1 MINSQHTRLMKQT
14 MIPLMMLFSLIASA
28 QGAEAPAP
36 PTDFNAEDVPGDAGD
51 AIDLSWKLSVDDK
64 EKSKPRK
71 VLRYVISRKEI
82 PKKEEEVRKTKS
94 DTESTAETKTETE
107 SEKKKYEYQ
116 LIGETTYQ
124 VNTFRDSNC
133 EPGVPYLYRIVAIG
147 QEGLESS
154 PVELK
159 QPVIPILQWFNL
171 QRSWFAVFV
180 VLICGSV
187 ILFIEMARRGKKLK
201 VRKIAGL
208 EAITDA
214 VGRATEM
221 GRSCLFVP
229 GIQDINDI
237 QTVAGI
243 TVLAQV
249 AETTA
254 DYRATLEVPT
264 SRSLVMTTARD
275 TVEAAY
281 LAAGR
286 PDEYNEDDI
295 YYITDEQFGYV
306 ASVTGKMVR
315 DKPAACFYMGAFYA
329 ESLILAETGNSV
341 GAIQVAGTAM
351 PSQLPFF
358 VAACDFTLIGEEFFA
373 ASAYLSREPQQLGSL
388 KGQDFGKLVG
398 GLLLLVGCVIATLA
412 SFESREPPPDQT
424 KPTFL
429 QSAQTYIIENIL
441 GKGGFK

>member
-1 MINSQHTRLMKQT
+1 MISSFNHMLKQT
-14 MIPLMMLFSLIASA
+14 LLPLLMLCLLLSPVL
-28 QGAEAPAP
+28 GAEAPAP
-36 PTDFNAEDVPGDAGD
+36 PANFQAQDVPGDAGT
-51 AIDLSWKLSVDDK
+51 AIDLSWTLSPDD
-64 EKSKPRK
+64 EEQTKPRK
-71 VLRYVISRKEI
+71 VLRYVISRKVFTGDAKTLT
-82 PKKEEEVRKTKS
+82 PGTTLTVKVGGKEMTVEVVK
-94 DTESTAETKTETE
+94 DMN
-107 SEKKKYEYQ
+107 EYQ
-116 LIGETTYQ
+116 LVGETTYS
-124 VNTFRDSNC
+124 VNKFRDSNC
-133 EPGVPYLYRIVAIG
+133 ETDVPYLYQIQAIG
-147 QEGLESS
+147 QEGLAST
-154 PVELK
+154 PVVLE
-159 QPVIPILQWFNL
+159 QPVVAQLQWFNL
-171 QRSWFAVFV
+171 QRGWFAIFV
-180 VLICGSV
+180 LLICGSV
-187 ILFIEMARRGKKLK
+187 IMFIEMARRGKKLK

-351 PSQLPFF
+351 PTQLPFF

-398 GLLLLVGCVIATLA
+398 GIVLVVGCVIATLA
-412 SFESREPPPDQT
+412 AFEAKAAPAEQDEPT
-424 KPTFL
+424 SL
-429 QSAQTYIIENIL
+429 ESAQTYIKENIL
-441 GKGGFK
+441 GKGGF

>member
-1 MINSQHTRLMKQT
+1 MHLRKNVVIERL
-14 MIPLMMLFSLIASA
+14 MIPLLCFAAGMA
-28 QGAEAPAP
+28 QSRADEPPQAKQLAP
-36 PTDFNAEDVPGDAGD
+36 PTQFRAEDVDGDAGT
-51 AIDLSWKLSVDDK
+51 AIDLFWTLSPDD
-64 EKSKPRK
+64 EEDTKPRK
-71 VLRYVISRKEI
+71 VLRYVISRKQI
-82 PKKEEEVRKTKS
+82 GGSEEAVVLESGSPFVFEV
-94 DTESTAETKTETE
+94 E
-107 SEKKKYEYQ
+107 EKKPEFEE
-116 LIGETTYQ
+116 IGEATYRKD
-124 VNTFRDSNC
+124 TFRDSNC
-133 EPGVPYLYRIVAIG
+133 ETGVPYLYRIQAFG
-147 QEGLESS
+147 PDNATS
-154 PVELK
+154 PAVEIK
-159 QPVIPILQWFNL
+159 EPVIATLQWFNL

-180 VLICGSV
+180 FLICGSV
-187 ILFIEMARRGKKLK
+187 IVFIEMARQGKTLK
-201 VRKIAGL
+201 IRKIAGL
-208 EAITDA
+208 EAIKDA

-243 TVLAQV
+243 TILSQV
-249 AETTA
+249 AKTTA

-281 LAAGR
+281 LQAGR

-351 PSQLPFF
+351 PTQLPFF

-373 ASAYLSREPQQLGSL
+373 ASAYLSGEPQQLGSL
-388 KGQDFGKLVG
+388 KGQDFGKLIG
-398 GLLLLVGCVIATLA
+398 GILLLAGCLIMTISA
-412 SFESREPPPDQT
+412 FESRGEPPAED
-424 KPTFL
+424 KETFL
-429 QSAQTYIIENIL
+429 QSAQIYLKENIL
-441 GKGGFK
+441 GKGGF

>member
-1 MINSQHTRLMKQT
+1 MHLWKNVIFKRL
-14 MIPLMMLFSLIASA
+14 MIPLVCLGAGIAHSRA
-28 QGAEAPAP
+28 AEPQTTKAPAP
-36 PTDFNAEDVPGDAGD
+36 PTQFRAEDVPGDAGTG
-51 AIDLSWKLSVDDK
+51 IDLFWTLSKDDK
-64 EKSKPRK
+64 KNAKPRQ
-71 VLRYVISRKEI
+71 VLRYVISRKQLGDN
-82 PKKEEEVRKTKS
+82 EEAVVL
-94 DTESTAETKTETE
+94 ESGTPFVVVAE
-107 SEKKKYEYQ
+107 EKKPEFEI
-116 LIGETTYQ
+116 IGEPTYQ
-124 VNTFRDSNC
+124 NNTFRDSNC
-133 EPGVPYLYRIVAIG
+133 IPGVPYMYRIVAVG
-147 QEGLESS
+147 QESATS
-154 PVELK
+154 TPVELSE
-159 QPVIPILQWFNL
+159 PVIATLQWFNL

-180 VLICGSV
+180 FLICGSV
-187 ILFIEMARRGKKLK
+187 IIFIEMARRGKTLK
-201 VRKIAGL
+201 IRKIAGL
-208 EAITDA
+208 EAIKDA

-243 TVLAQV
+243 TILSQV
-249 AETTA
+249 AKTTA

-281 LAAGR
+281 LQAGR

-351 PSQLPFF
+351 PTQLPFF

-373 ASAYLSREPQQLGSL
+373 ASAYLSEEPQQLGSL
-388 KGQDFGKLVG
+388 KGQDFGKLIG
-398 GLLLLVGCVIATLA
+398 GILLLAGCLIMTISA
-412 SFESREPPPDQT
+412 FESQGAAPVEG
-424 KPTFL
+424 KETFL
-429 QSAQTYIIENIL
+429 QSAQTYLKENIL
-441 GKGGFK
+441 GKGGF

>member
-1 MINSQHTRLMKQT
+1 MHLWKNVIIRRV
-14 MIPLMMLFSLIASA
+14 MIPLLWFTSSMTLAA
-28 QGAEAPAP
+28 AAEAPAP
-36 PTDFNAEDVPGDAGD
+36 PTQFRAEDVPGDAGT
-51 AIDLSWKLSVDDK
+51 AIDLFWTLSPDD
-64 EKSKPRK
+64 EENSKPRK
-71 VLRYVISRKEI
+71 VLRYVIY
-82 PKKEEEVRKTKS
+82 RKTVDGDNKTPS
-94 DTESTAETKTETE
+94 LNPGTKMTVEE
-107 SEKKKYEYQ
+107 DKVENKFEV
-116 LIGETTYQ
+116 IGEPTYR

-133 EPGVPYLYRIVAIG
+133 EAGVPYMYRIEAVG
-147 QEGLESS
+147 QEGLKST
-154 PVELK
+154 PVDLK
-159 QPVIPILQWFNL
+159 EPVIASLQWFNL

-180 VLICGSV
+180 FLICGSV
-187 ILFIEMARRGKKLK
+187 ILFIEMARKGTIFK

-208 EAITDA
+208 EAINDA

-243 TVLAQV
+243 TILAQV

-351 PSQLPFF
+351 PTQLPFF

-373 ASAYLSREPQQLGSL
+373 ASAYLSGEPQQLGSL
-388 KGQDFGKLVG
+388 KGQDFGKVIG
-398 GLLLLVGCVIATLA
+398 GILLLAGCIIMTLS
-412 SFESREPPPDQT
+412 SFESAFESGEKSQVESD
-424 KPTFL
+424 PTFL
-429 QSAQTYIIENIL
+429 QSAQTYLKENIL

>member
-1 MINSQHTRLMKQT
+1 MQYRIFKLALILLLQ
-14 MIPLMMLFSLIASA
+14 SLVCVSGLAVIQA
-28 QGAEAPAP
+28 AEPPAP
-36 PTDFNAEDVPGDAGD
+36 PADFRAEDVPGDAGT
-51 AIDLSWKLSVDDK
+51 AIDLFWTLSPDDQPDL
-64 EKSKPRK
+64 KPRK
-71 VLRYVISRKEI
+71 VLRYVISRKEADN
-82 PKKEEEVRKTKS
+82 EESKFEN
-94 DTESTAETKTETE
+94 
-107 SEKKKYEYQ
+107 
-116 LIGETTYQ
+116 IGEPTYR
-124 VNTFRDSNC
+124 VNKFRDSNC
-133 EPGVPYLYRIVAIG
+133 EAGTPYLYQIEAVG
-147 QEGLESS
+147 QESLTSK
-154 PVELK
+154 PVVLNE
-159 QPVIPILQWFNL
+159 PVIASLQWFNL

-187 ILFIEMARRGKKLK
+187 IVFIRLARSGKKLK

-208 EAITDA
+208 EAINDA

-243 TVLAQV
+243 TILAQV

-254 DYRATLEVPT
+254 DYRAQLEVPT

-281 LAAGR
+281 LSAGR

-351 PSQLPFF
+351 PTQLPFF

-373 ASAYLSREPQQLGSL
+373 ASAYLSGEPQQLGSL
-388 KGQDFGKLVG
+388 KGQDFGKLIG
-398 GLLLLVGCVIATLA
+398 GLLLIAGCLIMTLSSIQSRGVAPDNQEPTYLQYA
-412 SFESREPPPDQT
+412 SN
-424 KPTFL
+424 
-429 QSAQTYIIENIL
+429 YIIENIL

>member
-1 MINSQHTRLMKQT
+1 MHLWKNVVIKQLMILLLCFTSGVTL
-14 MIPLMMLFSLIASA
+14 A
-28 QGAEAPAP
+28 AEAPAP
-36 PTDFNAEDVPGDAGD
+36 PTQFRAEDVPGDAGT
-51 AIDLSWKLSVDDK
+51 AIDLFWTLSPDD
-64 EKSKPRK
+64 EENTKPRK
-71 VLRYVISRKEI
+71 VLRYVIYRKEVDA
-82 PKKEEEVRKTKS
+82 KE
-94 DTESTAETKTETE
+94 A
-107 SEKKKYEYQ
+107 KYEV
-116 LIGETTYQ
+116 IGEPTYR

-133 EPGVPYLYRIVAIG
+133 EVDVPYMYRIESVG
-147 QEGLESS
+147 QEGLKSM
-154 PVELK
+154 PVDLK
-159 QPVIPILQWFNL
+159 EPVIATLQWFNL

-180 VLICGSV
+180 FLICGSV
-187 ILFIEMARRGKKLK
+187 ILFIEMARKGKKLK

-351 PSQLPFF
+351 PTQLPFF

-373 ASAYLSREPQQLGSL
+373 ASAYLSGEPQQLGSL
-388 KGQDFGKLVG
+388 KGQDFGKVIG
-398 GLLLLVGCVIATLA
+398 GILLLAGCIIMTLS
-412 SFESREPPPDQT
+412 SFESAFDPKEKTQAESR
-424 KPTFL
+424 PTFL
-429 QSAQTYIIENIL
+429 QTAQTYLKDNIL

>member
-1 MINSQHTRLMKQT
+1 MHLWKNVVIRRL
-14 MIPLMMLFSLIASA
+14 MIPLLCFATGMAESRA
-28 QGAEAPAP
+28 AEAPKAKQLAP
-36 PTDFNAEDVPGDAGD
+36 PTQFRAEDVPGDAGTG
-51 AIDLSWKLSVDDK
+51 IDLFWTLSKDD
-64 EKSKPRK
+64 EENTKPRK
-71 VLRYVISRKEI
+71 VLRYVISRKQI
-82 PKKEEEVRKTKS
+82 GGSEEAVVLESGTPLVVEVEENKP
-94 DTESTAETKTETE
+94 EFEV
-107 SEKKKYEYQ
+107 
-116 LIGETTYQ
+116 IGEATYRK
-124 VNTFRDSNC
+124 NKFRDSNC
-133 EPGVPYLYRIVAIG
+133 ETGVPYLYRIQAFG
-147 QEGLESS
+147 PGNTSS
-154 PVELK
+154 PVVEIK
-159 QPVIPILQWFNL
+159 EPIIATLQWFNL

-180 VLICGSV
+180 FLICGSV
-187 ILFIEMARRGKKLK
+187 IVFIEMARRGKTLK
-201 VRKIAGL
+201 IRKIAGL
-208 EAITDA
+208 EAIKDA

-243 TVLAQV
+243 TILAQV
-249 AETTA
+249 AKTTA

-281 LAAGR
+281 LQAGR

-295 YYITDEQFGYV
+295 YYVTDEQFGYV

-351 PSQLPFF
+351 PTQLPFF

-373 ASAYLSREPQQLGSL
+373 ASAYLSGEPQQLGSL
-388 KGQDFGKLVG
+388 KGQDFGKLIG
-398 GLLLLVGCVIATLA
+398 GILLLAGCLIMTISA
-412 SFESREPPPDQT
+412 FETRGEAPAEGDQT
-424 KPTFL
+424 VL
-429 QSAQTYIIENIL
+429 QSAQTYLKENIL
-441 GKGGFK
+441 GKGGF

>member
-1 MINSQHTRLMKQT
+1 MQYWINKVCLK
-14 MIPLMMLFSLIASA
+14 IPLLLLIFAYGFSVVRA
-28 QGAEAPAP
+28 AEPPAP
-36 PTDFNAEDVPGDAGD
+36 PTDFRAEDVPGDAGT
-51 AIDLSWKLSVDDK
+51 AIDLFWTLSPDDK
-64 EKSKPRK
+64 PDLKPRK
-71 VLRYVISRKEI
+71 VLRYIISRKAVDE
-82 PKKEEEVRKTKS
+82 S
-94 DTESTAETKTETE
+94 DAKFEN
-107 SEKKKYEYQ
+107 
-116 LIGETTYQ
+116 IGEPTYR

-133 EPGVPYLYRIVAIG
+133 EPGTPYLYRIEAVG
-147 QEGLESS
+147 QESMTSS
-154 PVELK
+154 PV
-159 QPVIPILQWFNL
+159 VIKEPIIATLQWFNL

-180 VLICGSV
+180 VLICGAV
-187 ILFIEMARRGKKLK
+187 IFFIRLARSGKKLK

-208 EAITDA
+208 EAINDA

-243 TVLAQV
+243 TILAQV

-254 DYRATLEVPT
+254 DYRAQLEVPT

-281 LAAGR
+281 LSAGR

-341 GAIQVAGTAM
+341 GAIQIAGTAM
-351 PSQLPFF
+351 PTQLPFF

-373 ASAYLSREPQQLGSL
+373 ASAYLSGEPQQLGSL
-388 KGQDFGKLVG
+388 KGQDFGKLIG
-398 GLLLLVGCVIATLA
+398 GLVLIAGCLLVTLSA
-412 SFESREPPPDQT
+412 IQSRGVALENQE
-424 KPTFL
+424 PTFF
-429 QSAQTYIIENIL
+429 QTASNYIIENIL
-441 GKGGFK
+441 GKGGF

>member
-1 MINSQHTRLMKQT
+1 MHLWKHRKIKNWMI
-14 MIPLMMLFSLIASA
+14 LFLVFAPRVSLIEA
-28 QGAEAPAP
+28 AEPPAP
-36 PTDFNAEDVPGDAGD
+36 PTQFRAEDVPGDAGN
-51 AIDLSWKLSVDDK
+51 AIKLFWTLSPDD
-64 EKSKPRK
+64 EENIKPRK
-71 VLRYVISRKEI
+71 VLRYVIYRKTVGEDKKAPS
-82 PKKEEEVRKTKS
+82 PKKES
-94 DTESTAETKTETE
+94 NTASNKAE
-107 SEKKKYEYQ
+107 EKKGENQ
-116 LIGETTYQ
+116 FELIGETTYR
-124 VNTFRDSNC
+124 VNNFIDSNC
-133 EPGVPYLYRIVAIG
+133 KPGVPYLYRIEAVG
-147 QEGLESS
+147 QDGLTSS
-154 PVELK
+154 PVDLK
-159 QPVIPILQWFNL
+159 EPVIASLQWFNL

-180 VLICGSV
+180 FLICGAV
-187 ILFIEMARRGKKLK
+187 ILFIEMARKGTQFK

-208 EAITDA
+208 EAINDA

-243 TVLAQV
+243 TILAQV

-351 PSQLPFF
+351 PTQLPFF

-373 ASAYLSREPQQLGSL
+373 ASAYLSGEPQQLGSL

-398 GLLLLVGCVIATLA
+398 GLLLIAGCLIMTLSSLQTA
-412 SFESREPPPDQT
+412 SLKSDGKSRVAESA
-424 KPTFL
+424 TFL
-429 QSAQTYIIENIL
+429 EAAQTYLKENIL

>member
-1 MINSQHTRLMKQT
+1 MHFRKDVILRLMLPFLLLT
-14 MIPLMMLFSLIASA
+14 AGLA
-28 QGAEAPAP
+28 GANAAEPPAP
-36 PTDFNAEDVPGDAGD
+36 PTDFRAEDVPGDAGTG
-51 AIDLSWKLSVDDK
+51 IDLFWTLSPDD
-64 EKSKPRK
+64 EENTKPRK
-71 VLRYVISRKEI
+71 VLRYIISRKEAN
-82 PKKEEEVRKTKS
+82 S
-94 DTESTAETKTETE
+94 NESL
-107 SEKKKYEYQ
+107 YEN
-116 LIGETTYQ
+116 IGEPTYR

-133 EPGVPYLYRIVAIG
+133 ETDVPYLYRIEAVG
-147 QEGLESS
+147 QESQKS
-154 PVELK
+154 KPVVISE
-159 QPVIPILQWFNL
+159 PVIASLQWFNL

-180 VLICGSV
+180 FLICGSV
-187 ILFIEMARRGKKLK
+187 IIFIEMARKGKKLK

-254 DYRATLEVPT
+254 DYRAHLEVPT

-351 PSQLPFF
+351 PTQLPFF

-388 KGQDFGKLVG
+388 KGQDFGKLIG
-398 GLLLLVGCVIATLA
+398 GLLLIAGCLIMTLSA
-412 SFESREPPPDQT
+412 IESRGVAPDEER
-424 KPTFL
+424 KTFL
-429 QSAQTYIIENIL
+429 QSAQAYIKENIL

>member
-1 MINSQHTRLMKQT
+1 
-14 MIPLMMLFSLIASA
+14 MIPLLILFSLITSV
-28 QGAEAPAP
+28 QGAEPPAP
-36 PTDFNAEDVPGDAGD
+36 PTEFTAEDVPGDAGN
-51 AIDLSWKLSVDDK
+51 AIDVSWKLSVDD
-64 EKSKPRK
+64 EEETKPRK
-71 VLRYVISRKEI
+71 VLRYVISRKVVTGD
-82 PKKEEEVRKTKS
+82 KKTLEPG
-94 DTESTAETKTETE
+94 TELTVETGG
-107 SEKKKYEYQ
+107 KKYTFQYEKGMQEYE
-116 LIGETTYQ
+116 LIGETTYSVTQ
-124 VNTFRDSNC
+124 FRDSNC
-133 EPGVPYLYRIVAIG
+133 TPDIPYLYRIIAIG
-147 QEGLESS
+147 QEGLEST
-154 PVELK
+154 PVELSR
-159 QPVIPILQWFNL
+159 PIVAQLQWFNL
-171 QRSWFAVFV
+171 QRQWFAVFV

-187 ILFIEMARRGKKLK
+187 ILFIELARRGKKLK

-351 PSQLPFF
+351 PTQLPFF

-373 ASAYLSREPQQLGSL
+373 ASAYLSRDPQQLGSL

-398 GLLLLVGCVIATLA
+398 GIVLILGCVIATFA
-412 SFESREPPPDQT
+412 VFEPQTSGKEP
-424 KPTFL
+424 FL
-429 QSAQTYIIENIL
+429 KTTVNYIKENIL
-441 GKGGFK
+441 GKGGF

>member
-1 MINSQHTRLMKQT
+1 MHSLKYEFLQR
-14 MIPLMMLFSLIASA
+14 MLVALIILISVVSSGW
-28 QGAEAPAP
+28 GAEAPAP
-36 PTDFNAEDVPGDAGD
+36 PTDFVATDAPGDAGT
-51 AIDLSWKLSVDDK
+51 AIDLAWKLSPDDQPDA
-64 EKSKPRK
+64 KPRR
-71 VLRYVISRKEI
+71 VLRYLIKRKVADQ
-82 PKKEEEVRKTKS
+82 KEAQFEN
-94 DTESTAETKTETE
+94 
-107 SEKKKYEYQ
+107 
-116 LIGETTYQ
+116 IGEPTYS
-124 VNTFRDSNC
+124 VTTFRDSNC
-133 EPGVPYLYRIVAIG
+133 ETDVPYLYQIEAVG
-147 QEGLESS
+147 QENKTSA
-154 PVELK
+154 PVEIS
-159 QPVIPILQWFNL
+159 QPVIASLQWFNL

-180 VLICGSV
+180 LLICGAV
-187 ILFIEMARRGKKLK
+187 ILFIEMARKGKKLK

-351 PSQLPFF
+351 PTQLPFF

-398 GLLLLVGCVIATLA
+398 GILLIVGCIIMTLS
-412 SFESREPPPDQT
+412 SFESQGNPPD
-424 KPTFL
+424 KENPSML
-429 QSAQTYIIENIL
+429 QSAQIYIKENIL
-441 GKGGFK
+441 GKGGF

>member
-1 MINSQHTRLMKQT
+1 MHSGINAFTKL
-14 MIPLMMLFSLIASA
+14 ILLFLIAGLSEA
-28 QGAEAPAP
+28 NAAEPPAP
-36 PTDFNAEDVPGDAGD
+36 PTDFRAEDVPGDAGT
-51 AIDLSWKLSVDDK
+51 AIDLFWTLSPDD
-64 EKSKPRK
+64 EENTKPRK
-71 VLRYVISRKEI
+71 VLRYVIARKEADN
-82 PKKEEEVRKTKS
+82 KES
-94 DTESTAETKTETE
+94 
-107 SEKKKYEYQ
+107 KYEN
-116 LIGETTYQ
+116 IGEPTYR

-133 EPGVPYLYRIVAIG
+133 KTGVPYLYRIEAVG
-147 QEGLESS
+147 QEN
-154 PVELK
+154 LK
-159 QPVIPILQWFNL
+159 STPVIISEPVIASLQWFNL

-180 VLICGSV
+180 FLICGSV
-187 ILFIEMARRGKKLK
+187 VLFIEMARKGKKLK

-254 DYRATLEVPT
+254 DYRAKLEVPT

-351 PSQLPFF
+351 PTQLPFF

-373 ASAYLSREPQQLGSL
+373 ASAYLSGEPQQLGSL
-388 KGQDFGKLVG
+388 KGQDFGKLIG
-398 GLLLLVGCVIATLA
+398 GLLLIAGCLIMTLSA
-412 SFESREPPPDQT
+412 FESRGTTAEGQSE
-424 KPTFL
+424 TFL
-429 QSAQTYIIENIL
+429 ESAQNYIKENIL
-441 GKGGFK
+441 GKGGF

>member
-1 MINSQHTRLMKQT
+1 MTSKPVVLNE
-14 MIPLMMLFSLIASA
+14 PVIAS
-28 QGAEAPAP
+28 
-36 PTDFNAEDVPGDAGD
+36 
-51 AIDLSWKLSVDDK
+51 
-64 EKSKPRK
+64 
-71 VLRYVISRKEI
+71 
-82 PKKEEEVRKTKS
+82 
-94 DTESTAETKTETE
+94 
-107 SEKKKYEYQ
+107 
-116 LIGETTYQ
+116 
-124 VNTFRDSNC
+124 
-133 EPGVPYLYRIVAIG
+133 
-147 QEGLESS
+147 
-154 PVELK
+154 
-159 QPVIPILQWFNL
+159 LQWFNL

-187 ILFIEMARRGKKLK
+187 IVFIRLARSGKKLK

-208 EAITDA
+208 EAINDA
-214 VGRATEM
+214 VGRATEP

-243 TVLAQV
+243 TILAQV

-254 DYRATLEVPT
+254 DYRAQLEVPT

-281 LAAGR
+281 LSAGR

-351 PSQLPFF
+351 PTQLPFF

-373 ASAYLSREPQQLGSL
+373 ASAYLSGEPQQLGSL
-388 KGQDFGKLVG
+388 KGQDFGKLIG
-398 GLLLLVGCVIATLA
+398 GLLLIAGCLIMTL
-412 SFESREPPPDQT
+412 SSIQSRGVAPDNQEPT
-424 KPTFL
+424 YL
-429 QSAQTYIIENIL
+429 QSASNYIIENIL

>member
-1 MINSQHTRLMKQT
+1 MQYQT
-14 MIPLMMLFSLIASA
+14 FKSALSLLLLTIVAASEFSAIQAAEPPAS
-28 QGAEAPAP
+28 PS
-36 PTDFNAEDVPGDAGD
+36 DFRAEDVPGDAGT
-51 AIDLSWKLSVDDK
+51 AIDLFWTLSPDDQPDL
-64 EKSKPRK
+64 KPRK
-71 VLRYVISRKEI
+71 VLRYVIYRKEA
-82 PKKEEEVRKTKS
+82 
-94 DTESTAETKTETE
+94 DNAESKFEN
-107 SEKKKYEYQ
+107 
-116 LIGETTYQ
+116 IGEPTYQ

-133 EPGVPYLYRIVAIG
+133 KTGTPYLYQIEAVG
-147 QEGLESS
+147 QEGVTSA
-154 PVELK
+154 PVVIKE
-159 QPVIPILQWFNL
+159 PVIASLQWFNQ
-171 QRSWFAVFV
+171 QREWFAVFV

-187 ILFIEMARRGKKLK
+187 IFFIRLARSGKELK

-208 EAITDA
+208 EAINDA

-351 PSQLPFF
+351 PTQLPFF

-373 ASAYLSREPQQLGSL
+373 ASAYLSGEPQQLGSL
-388 KGQDFGKLVG
+388 KGQDFGKLIG
-398 GLLLLVGCVIATLA
+398 GLLLIAGCLIMTLSSIQSRGATP
-412 SFESREPPPDQT
+412 EKQQ
-424 KPTFL
+424 PTYL
-429 QSAQTYIIENIL
+429 QSASNYIIQNIL

>member
-1 MINSQHTRLMKQT
+1 MHLWKNVVIRRL
-14 MIPLMMLFSLIASA
+14 MIPLTWFITSSVSLAIA
-28 QGAEAPAP
+28 AEPPAP
-36 PTDFNAEDVPGDAGD
+36 PTQFRAEDVPGDAGT
-51 AIDLSWKLSVDDK
+51 AIDLFWTLSPDD
-64 EKSKPRK
+64 EEDTKPRK
-71 VLRYVISRKEI
+71 VLRYVIYRKTVDGD
-82 PKKEEEVRKTKS
+82 KKVPSLNPGTKMIVEEENKF
-94 DTESTAETKTETE
+94 EI
-107 SEKKKYEYQ
+107 
-116 LIGETTYQ
+116 IGEPTYR
-124 VNTFRDSNC
+124 VNKFRDSNC
-133 EPGVPYLYRIVAIG
+133 EAGVPYMYRIEAVG
-147 QEGLESS
+147 QEGLTST

-159 QPVIPILQWFNL
+159 EPVIASLQWFNL

-180 VLICGSV
+180 FLICGSV
-187 ILFIEMARRGKKLK
+187 ILFIEMARKGTIFK

-208 EAITDA
+208 EAINDA

-243 TVLAQV
+243 TILAQV

-351 PSQLPFF
+351 PTQLPFF

-373 ASAYLSREPQQLGSL
+373 ASAYLSGEPQQLGSL
-388 KGQDFGKLVG
+388 KGQDFGKVIG
-398 GLLLLVGCVIATLA
+398 GILLLAGCIIMTLS
-412 SFESREPPPDQT
+412 SFESAFESGEKSQVESD
-424 KPTFL
+424 PTFL
-429 QSAQTYIIENIL
+429 QSAQTYLKENIL
-441 GKGGFK
+441 GKGGF

>member
-1 MINSQHTRLMKQT
+1 MQYRIFKLAL
-14 MIPLMMLFSLIASA
+14 ILLLPLVSVSGLAVIQA
-28 QGAEAPAP
+28 AEPPAP
-36 PTDFNAEDVPGDAGD
+36 PADFRAEDVPGDAGT
-51 AIDLSWKLSVDDK
+51 AIDLFWTLSPDDQPDL
-64 EKSKPRK
+64 KPRK
-71 VLRYVISRKEI
+71 VLRYVISRKEADN
-82 PKKEEEVRKTKS
+82 EESKFEN
-94 DTESTAETKTETE
+94 
-107 SEKKKYEYQ
+107 
-116 LIGETTYQ
+116 IGEPTYR
-124 VNTFRDSNC
+124 VNKFRDSNC
-133 EPGVPYLYRIVAIG
+133 EAGTPYLYQIEAVG
-147 QEGLESS
+147 QESLTSK
-154 PVELK
+154 PVVLK
-159 QPVIPILQWFNL
+159 EPVIASLQWFNL

-187 ILFIEMARRGKKLK
+187 IVFIRLARSGKKLK

-208 EAITDA
+208 EAINDA

-243 TVLAQV
+243 TILAQV

-254 DYRATLEVPT
+254 DYRAQLEVPT

-281 LAAGR
+281 LSAGR

-351 PSQLPFF
+351 PTQLPFF

-373 ASAYLSREPQQLGSL
+373 ASAYLSGEPQQLGSL
-388 KGQDFGKLVG
+388 KGQDFGKLIG
-398 GLLLLVGCVIATLA
+398 GLLLIAGCLIMTL
-412 SFESREPPPDQT
+412 SSIQSRGVAPDNQEPT
-424 KPTFL
+424 YL
-429 QSAQTYIIENIL
+429 QSASNYIIENIL

>member
-1 MINSQHTRLMKQT
+1 MYSGKDLILKHIL
-14 MIPLMMLFSLIASA
+14 PLLLLIAYLPNA
-28 QGAEAPAP
+28 NAVEPPAP
-36 PTDFNAEDVPGDAGD
+36 PTDFRAEDVPGDAGTG
-51 AIDLSWKLSVDDK
+51 IDLFWTLSPDD
-64 EKSKPRK
+64 EENTKPRK
-71 VLRYVISRKEI
+71 VLRYVISRKI
-82 PKKEEEVRKTKS
+82 ADNKES
-94 DTESTAETKTETE
+94 
-107 SEKKKYEYQ
+107 KYEN
-116 LIGETTYQ
+116 IGEPTYR

-133 EPGVPYLYRIVAIG
+133 ETDVPYLYRIEAVG
-147 QEGLESS
+147 QENVKSS
-154 PVELK
+154 PVVISE
-159 QPVIPILQWFNL
+159 PVIASLQWFNL
-171 QRSWFAVFV
+171 QRSWFAIFVF
-180 VLICGSV
+180 LICGSV
-187 ILFIEMARRGKKLK
+187 VLFIEMARKGKKLK

-254 DYRATLEVPT
+254 DYRAHLEVPT

-295 YYITDEQFGYV
+295 FYITDEQFGYV

-315 DKPAACFYMGAFYA
+315 DKPAACFLHGG
-329 ESLILAETGNSV
+329 ILCRIVDSGRNR
-341 GAIQVAGTAM
+341 Q
-351 PSQLPFF
+351 
-358 VAACDFTLIGEEFFA
+358 
-373 ASAYLSREPQQLGSL
+373 LSRCDSSCRNSDAYTAPLLCS
-388 KGQDFGKLVG
+388 
-398 GLLLLVGCVIATLA
+398 GL
-412 SFESREPPPDQT
+412 
-424 KPTFL
+424 
-429 QSAQTYIIENIL
+429 
-441 GKGGFK
+441 

>member
-1 MINSQHTRLMKQT
+1 MLLWKHREIKTLMILCLAFACGVSVTE
-14 MIPLMMLFSLIASA
+14 A
-28 QGAEAPAP
+28 AEPPAP
-36 PTDFNAEDVPGDAGD
+36 PTQFRAEDVPGDAGTG
-51 AIDLSWKLSVDDK
+51 IDLFWTLSKDDD
-64 EKSKPRK
+64 EDTKPRK
-71 VLRYVISRKEI
+71 VLRYVISRKTVGGDE
-82 PKKEEEVRKTKS
+82 
-94 DTESTAETKTETE
+94 ESTPLNPESKTNLEKEKTEHQFE
-107 SEKKKYEYQ
+107 I
-116 LIGETTYQ
+116 IGEPTYR

-133 EPGVPYLYRIVAIG
+133 EPGVPYQYRIEAVG
-147 QEGLESS
+147 QEGLTSS
-154 PVELK
+154 SVELK
-159 QPVIPILQWFNL
+159 EPVIASLQWFNL

-180 VLICGSV
+180 FLICGSV
-187 ILFIEMARRGKKLK
+187 ILFIEMARKGKQFK

-208 EAITDA
+208 EAINDA

-243 TVLAQV
+243 TILAQV

-351 PSQLPFF
+351 PTQLPFF

-373 ASAYLSREPQQLGSL
+373 ASAYLSGEPQQLGSL

-398 GLLLLVGCVIATLA
+398 GLLLIAGCLIMTLA
-412 SFESREPPPDQT
+412 SLDSASQKLDDNLQIEESTSYLEA
-424 KPTFL
+424 
-429 QSAQTYIIENIL
+429 AQTYLKENIL
-441 GKGGFK
+441 GKGGF

>member
-1 MINSQHTRLMKQT
+1 MQYRIFKLAL
-14 MIPLMMLFSLIASA
+14 ILLLLPLVSVSGLSVIRA
-28 QGAEAPAP
+28 AEPPAP
-36 PTDFNAEDVPGDAGD
+36 PADFRAEDVPGDAGT
-51 AIDLSWKLSVDDK
+51 AIDLFWTLSPDDQPDL
-64 EKSKPRK
+64 KPRK
-71 VLRYVISRKEI
+71 VLRYVISRKEADN
-82 PKKEEEVRKTKS
+82 EESKFEN
-94 DTESTAETKTETE
+94 
-107 SEKKKYEYQ
+107 
-116 LIGETTYQ
+116 IGEPTYR

-133 EPGVPYLYRIVAIG
+133 EAGTPYLYQIEAVG
-147 QEGLESS
+147 QESLTSK
-154 PVELK
+154 PVVLNE
-159 QPVIPILQWFNL
+159 PVIASLQWFNL

-187 ILFIEMARRGKKLK
+187 IVFIRLARSGKKLK

-208 EAITDA
+208 EAINDA

-243 TVLAQV
+243 TILAQV

-254 DYRATLEVPT
+254 DYRAQLEVPT
-264 SRSLVMTTARD
+264 SRPLVMTTARD

-281 LAAGR
+281 LSAGR

-351 PSQLPFF
+351 PTQLPFF

-373 ASAYLSREPQQLGSL
+373 ASAYLSGEPQQLGSL
-388 KGQDFGKLVG
+388 KGQDFGKLIG
-398 GLLLLVGCVIATLA
+398 GLLLIAGCLIMTL
-412 SFESREPPPDQT
+412 SSIQSRGVAPDNQEPT
-424 KPTFL
+424 YL
-429 QSAQTYIIENIL
+429 QSASNYIIENIL

>member
-1 MINSQHTRLMKQT
+1 MHLRKNVIIRL
-14 MIPLMMLFSLIASA
+14 ILPLGLLLSSL
-28 QGAEAPAP
+28 AELNAAEPPAP
-36 PTDFNAEDVPGDAGD
+36 PTDFRAEDVPGDAGTG
-51 AIDLSWKLSVDDK
+51 IDLFWTLSPDD
-64 EKSKPRK
+64 EENTKPRK
-71 VLRYVISRKEI
+71 VLRYIISRKEAD
-82 PKKEEEVRKTKS
+82 S
-94 DTESTAETKTETE
+94 DEQTQ
-107 SEKKKYEYQ
+107 YEH
-116 LIGETTYQ
+116 IGEPTYR

-133 EPGVPYLYRIVAIG
+133 DTGVPYLYRIEAVG
-147 QEGLESS
+147 QENLKST
-154 PVELK
+154 PVVIRE
-159 QPVIPILQWFNL
+159 PVIASLQWFNL

-180 VLICGSV
+180 FLICGSV
-187 ILFIEMARRGKKLK
+187 VLFIEMARKGKKLK

-249 AETTA
+249 AKTTA
-254 DYRATLEVPT
+254 DYRAHIEVPT

-341 GAIQVAGTAM
+341 GAIQIAGTAM
-351 PSQLPFF
+351 PTQLPFF

-373 ASAYLSREPQQLGSL
+373 ASAYLSGEPQQIGSL
-388 KGQDFGKLVG
+388 KGQDFGKLIG
-398 GLLLLVGCVIATLA
+398 GLLLIAGCLIMTLSA
-412 SFESREPPPDQT
+412 FESRGLTPEE
-424 KPTFL
+424 KSKTFL
-429 QSAQTYIIENIL
+429 QTAQTYIKENIL
-441 GKGGFK
+441 GKGGF